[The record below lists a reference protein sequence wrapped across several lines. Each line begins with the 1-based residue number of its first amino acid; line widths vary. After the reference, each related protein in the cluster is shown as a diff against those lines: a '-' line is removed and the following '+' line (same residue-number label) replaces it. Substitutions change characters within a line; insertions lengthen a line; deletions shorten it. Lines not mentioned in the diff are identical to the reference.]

1 MGLFRWTRWAVGA
14 VVIAMA
20 GLFAVDQLRS
30 PELRRLESEV
40 KRLEKQKEQL
50 LAYAQQLSASRRVAQ
65 VDVVRQTVDES
76 GCRVSEL
83 VWREIAPDVSIGPT
97 RSITTFGNLV
107 YFEGAVIKFDF
118 EAIGQDVPE
127 QRTSLV
133 LFRRVFGD
141 CQMPVSVAEL
151 DRAAP
156 LVTARAK
163 RVEFPAPHASFA
175 PDDAVGPDVSM
186 RVDADPARRV
196 ENELWTLFWR
206 LIDDPRLARTYDVRV
221 AQIEAPAVPIREGDV
236 WEITLDAA
244 GGLNLRKLGTRA
256 TTGDASPDRDRVDD
270 APGNA
275 GGSGVHRGR

>member
-40 KRLEKQKEQL
+40 KRLEKQKEGL
-50 LAYAQQLSASRRVAQ
+50 LAYAKQLSASRRVAQ
-65 VDVVRQTVDES
+65 VDVVRQTVDPS

-83 VWREIAPDVSIGPT
+83 VWREIAPGGSIGPT
-97 RSITTFGNLV
+97 RSITALGHLV
-107 YFEGAVIKFDF
+107 YFEGAVIKFDY
-118 EAIGQDVPE
+118 EPIGHDAPE

-141 CQMPVSVAEL
+141 CQMPMSVAEL

-156 LVTARAK
+156 LVTGRAT
-163 RVEFPAPHASFA
+163 EGASPTPHASFV
-175 PDDAVGPDVSM
+175 PDNVVGPDASM
-186 RVDADPARRV
+186 YAGPPRRMEAD
-196 ENELWTLFWR
+196 LWALFWR
-206 LIDDPRLARTYDVRV
+206 LIDDPRLARSYEVRV
-221 AQIEAPAVPIREGDV
+221 AQIEAPAVPVREGDV

-244 GGLNLRKLGTRA
+244 GGLNLRKLGTR
-256 TTGDASPDRDRVDD
+256 TPTGDASRELNRAGDT
-270 APGNA
+270 PGTIDESA
-275 GGSGVHRGR
+275 VRRGR